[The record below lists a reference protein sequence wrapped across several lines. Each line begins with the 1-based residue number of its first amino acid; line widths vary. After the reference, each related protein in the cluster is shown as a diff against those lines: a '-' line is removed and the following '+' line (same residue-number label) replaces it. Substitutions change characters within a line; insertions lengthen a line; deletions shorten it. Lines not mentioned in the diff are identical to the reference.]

1 MARKTYAIVVSE
13 LPAGSGRE
21 VLYRMDTEDYR
32 YRTDNY
38 RHLAYVVGQEKG
50 TVVSPYNGRKVRV
63 LHADNGKSYHQ
74 FSDWSVKEA
83 V

>member
-1 MARKTYAIVVSE
+1 MQLSFPSFQPVPVVKSCTGWTPKTTV
-13 LPAGSGRE
+13 
-21 VLYRMDTEDYR
+21 TE
-32 YRTDNY
+32 TDNY